1 MNTLTARTNI
11 ASHINHTVL
20 QALAPRAPAKKIAGQ
35 QAIIAAFGPLLPECL
50 QRFEVNTPLRI
61 AHFLAQLAH
70 ESDGFC
76 AIEEYASGAAYEGRL
91 DLGNTK
97 SGDGK
102 RFKGRSP
109 IQLTGRYNYRDFTRW
124 IKSYVPDAPD
134 FEAKPELVA
143 TWPWAAWAVFFF
155 WSTKGM
161 NAFSDKDDLV
171 GGTKRVNGGRNGLNE
186 RAAYLVKAKKIVAE
200 IQADILGEEQGYSL
214 LRRGM
219 RGESVER
226 VQRAL
231 HAAGFYHLSIDGIFG
246 GGTEQAVRSF
256 QRDYKLAVDGLVGR
270 KTFAQLERFMPKDD
284 EA

>member
-1 MNTLTARTNI
+1 M
-11 ASHINHTVL
+11 
-20 QALAPRAPAKKIAGQ
+20 
-35 QAIIAAFGPLLPECL
+35 
-50 QRFEVNTPLRI
+50 RI

-91 DLGNTK
+91 DIGNTK
-97 SGDGK
+97 VGDGK

-109 IQLTGRYNYRDFTRW
+109 IQLTGRDNYRAFTRW
-124 IKSYVPDAPD
+124 IKAYVPDAPD

-161 NAFSDKDDLV
+161 NALCDNDDLV
-171 GGTKRVNGGRNGLNE
+171 GVTKRVNGGRNGLDE
-186 RAAYLVKAKKIVAE
+186 RAAYLVKAKKIIAE
-200 IQADILGEEQGYSL
+200 IQGDLVGEEQDYSL

-231 HAAGFYHLSIDGIFG
+231 QTAGFYHLSIDGIFG

-256 QRDYKLAVDGLVGR
+256 QREYKLGVDGLVGR
-270 KTFAQLERFMPKDD
+270 KTMAKLERFMPKDD
-284 EA
+284 A